1 MKTFPPFLA
10 AFLFFVSYLMY
21 GQPSVNMPGL
31 VAPVSYPK
39 IYLHTDREIYFQGDS
54 LWFKAY
60 YLDGRTQQLIP
71 GEFSLYTDLI
81 DTAGHSITSQVL
93 LLENGRSSGK
103 LEIPDSISTGTYLL
117 RAYTD
122 LQESLG
128 EDAFFHKTLKVTSVQ
143 SRMDMIR
150 SNPEDPATDLDVAF
164 LPEGGYL
171 LAGHQNT
178 VAVKAVDIHGL
189 GFPVRGEIRDDRGNV
204 VARFE
209 NQYRGMGAFQFTPEP
224 GKTYTAS
231 IEGHPEFSHVFDEIE
246 EAGIKL
252 EFTGESGDLLLFT
265 VTTNSDS
272 FTGKNYTIA
281 ILHRGMVLFRQ
292 GFQQK
297 NRIFPLKI
305 QKQALPGGINRLIL
319 LDEELRPVSER
330 LYFSGNRTVN
340 DISIRMDQESYLP
353 RSEVHMELFDE
364 EELEGMAVSNLSV
377 AVVDAYAMQETGPD
391 LNILSWLLVDSE
403 LKGHIESP
411 SDLFTDDGQLAS
423 SDKLDLVMLT
433 NGWSRYIWTSLAEKP
448 ARPEFIPWEGISI
461 EGTVKHPVTKRPIEK
476 GMVELRIFNINRFIG
491 MEGPTDK
498 DGRFSFDQIVFND
511 TASLFIQAWNKKG
524 KSYVVVELDPVFP
537 PEPGCADLYRPV
549 EETTDLYPSKLY
561 EQQYYSDLDLKNFA
575 LETGSILLE
584 GVTISRKRPVSD
596 GHFRIYAKP
605 YNSLQVTEKD
615 VAYRNIANYL
625 QGRVS
630 GVMVIGDRIIIHG
643 MGSFRP
649 GPPLFLLDGTP
660 VDEDVIM
667 SIPMIDI
674 DLVEVLK
681 TPAEAGIFGT
691 RAGNGVISVLT
702 RKGGAHFGYP
712 NVPGSLAQQI
722 AGYKSD
728 KEFYSPVYTA
738 ENIQTDQPDHRLTLY
753 WNPEVIT
760 EAGRSSLSFFTS
772 DDPSR
777 YRILVEG
784 ITQTGE
790 ICLGSSELTVRRE

>member
-1 MKTFPPFLA
+1 MKAHLPFPA
-10 AFLFFVSYLMY
+10 AFLFFASHLLY
-21 GQPSVNMPGL
+21 GQLPVNLTGFGTQ
-31 VAPVSYPK
+31 VSYPK

-71 GEFSLYTDLI
+71 GEFSLYTDLL
-81 DTAGHSITSQVL
+81 DTTGQSITSQVL
-93 LLENGRSSGK
+93 FLENGRSSGK
-103 LEIPDSISTGTYLL
+103 VEIPDSISTGTYLL

-122 LQESLG
+122 LQRNMG
-128 EDAFFHKTLKVTSVQ
+128 EDAFFHKKLKVTSVQ

-150 SNPEDPATDLDVAF
+150 SDPEAPSSDMDVAF

-171 LAGHQNT
+171 LSGQQNT
-178 VAVKAVDIHGL
+178 VAVKAVDKHGL
-189 GFPVRGEIRDDRGNV
+189 GRSVRGGIRDDRGNE

-209 NQYRGMGAFQFTPEP
+209 TQYRGMAAFQFTPEP
-224 GKTYTAS
+224 GRTYAAS
-231 IEGHPEFSHVFDEIE
+231 IEGYPDFSHVFDEIE

-252 EFTGESGDLLLFT
+252 EFTGESGDQLLFN
-265 VTTNSDS
+265 VITNSDAYA
-272 FTGKNYTIA
+272 GKNYTIA
-281 ILHRGMVLFRQ
+281 ILNRGTVLFRQ

-305 QKQALPGGINRLIL
+305 QKEALPAGINRLVL

-340 DISIRMDQESYLP
+340 DITIRVDQESYRP
-353 RSEVHMELFDE
+353 RSEVQIELFDE

-377 AVVDAYAMQETGPD
+377 AVVDAYAMQETGPE
-391 LNILSWLLVDSE
+391 LNIQSWLLVDSE
-403 LKGHIESP
+403 LKGYIESP
-411 SDLFTDDGQLAS
+411 SDLFTDDEQLAS
-423 SDKLDLVMLT
+423 KDKLDLVMLT
-433 NGWSRYIWTSLAEKP
+433 NGWSRYIWTSMAENP
-448 ARPEFIPWEGISI
+448 AGQEFIPWEGISI
-461 EGTVKHPVTKRPIEK
+461 EGTVKHPVTKKPVDK
-476 GMVELRIFNINRFIG
+476 GTVALNIFNIDQYIR
-491 MEGPTDK
+491 MEGPSDK
-498 DGRFSFDQIVFND
+498 DGRFYFDQMVFTD

-537 PEPGCADLYRPV
+537 PEPGCADLYLPA
-549 EETTDLYPSKLY
+549 EETRDRYPSKLY

-584 GVTISRKRPVSD
+584 GVTISRARPVSD
-596 GHFRIYAKP
+596 GHFRMYAKP
-605 YNSLQVTEKD
+605 YNSLKVTEKD
-615 VAYRNIANYL
+615 VGYRNIADYL

-630 GVMVIGDRIIIHG
+630 GLMVIGDRIIIHG
-643 MGSFRP
+643 MGSFTP

-667 SIPMIDI
+667 SIPMVDI

-691 RAGNGVISVLT
+691 RAGNGVVSVLT
-702 RKGGAHFGYP
+702 RKGGANFGYP
-712 NVPGSLAQQI
+712 NVPGSLARQI
-722 AGYKSD
+722 AGYDSY
-728 KEFYSPVYTA
+728 KEFY
-738 ENIQTDQPDHRLTLY
+738 
-753 WNPEVIT
+753 VIT
-760 EAGRSSLSFFTS
+760 EEGRSSLSFFTS

-777 YRILVEG
+777 YLILVEG

-790 ICLGSSELTVRRE
+790 ICLGSSELTVRKE